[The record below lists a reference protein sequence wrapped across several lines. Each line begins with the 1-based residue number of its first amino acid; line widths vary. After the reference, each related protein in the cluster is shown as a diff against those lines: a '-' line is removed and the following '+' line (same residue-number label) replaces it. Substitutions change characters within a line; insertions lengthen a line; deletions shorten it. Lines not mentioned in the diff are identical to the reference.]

1 MARFLIGT
9 VPVVGHVSPALPIAR
24 QLVERG
30 HSVWWYTGKP
40 FQSAVEATGAH
51 FVPIVNGLDYSDP
64 KNVPEAWVEQRK
76 SLRGLAQLKF
86 DLKHFFID
94 AAIGQVKDYADILQ
108 EFPADVLLA
117 DSFFLGASWVHEQGG
132 PPWAEFGI
140 SVLASKSRDTAPF
153 GLGILP
159 NASAMG
165 RLRNGGL
172 NWLFEQ
178 VLFRDLLAYTN
189 KVRASVGLPPGSQSF
204 FNVTSPFLYLAGT
217 VPAFE
222 YPRSDLP
229 PQVHFI
235 GPMLPAPFSEFTPP
249 PWWGDLQGQPVIHVT
264 QGTVATESDDLIV
277 PTLRALEQENVLV
290 IATTGGKPIETVKLT
305 PLPTNA
311 RIEPFIPYHYLL
323 PHVDVMVTNGGYNGV
338 QIALAHG
345 IPLVV
350 AGQTEDKPEVCAR
363 VEWAGVGI
371 NLKTKTPTSQ
381 QVRDAVRKLLVNSE
395 YKTKA
400 KYFQSE
406 INRYHAP
413 TQAVN
418 LLEQLA
424 NTKQS
429 VLKASEY

>member
-1 MARFLIGT
+1 M
-9 VPVVGHVSPALPIAR
+9 
-24 QLVERG
+24 
-30 HSVWWYTGKP
+30 
-40 FQSAVEATGAH
+40 
-51 FVPIVNGLDYSDP
+51 NGLDYSDP
-64 KNVPEAWVEQRK
+64 KHVSEAWVEQRK

-94 AAIGQVKDYADILQ
+94 AAIGQVKDYADILH

-132 PPWAEFGI
+132 PPWAEFGT
-140 SVLASKSRDTAPF
+140 SVLAGKSRDPAPF

-159 NASAMG
+159 NASALG

-189 KVRASVGLPPGSQSF
+189 IVRASVGLPPGSPSF
-204 FNVTSPFLYLAGT
+204 FNVTSSFLYLAGT

-249 PWWGDLQGQPVIHVT
+249 PWWGDLQRQPVIHVT

-277 PTLRALEQENVLV
+277 PTLRALKQENVLV

-311 RIEPFIPYHYLL
+311 RIEPFIPHHYLL
-323 PHVDVMVTNGGYNGV
+323 P
-338 QIALAHG
+338 
-345 IPLVV
+345 
-350 AGQTEDKPEVCAR
+350 
-363 VEWAGVGI
+363 
-371 NLKTKTPTSQ
+371 
-381 QVRDAVRKLLVNSE
+381 
-395 YKTKA
+395 
-400 KYFQSE
+400 
-406 INRYHAP
+406 
-413 TQAVN
+413 
-418 LLEQLA
+418 QLM
-424 NTKQS
+424 S
-429 VLKASEY
+429 W